1 MLEFL
6 RDGPMGPAM
15 KDRRALLAVTIGI
28 GALTVG
34 IVTAVASVPWLGAVT
49 GVLGL
54 FAGAISVAVAR
65 ERDQVTAGSRDLED
79 EISKLEGA
87 VAAQVQARITA
98 EEAVKSLGQQLSA
111 AERRSVEPAP
121 EVGGGDPGILHDDDT
136 GLFSERYFRVAVD
149 ARIAS
154 ARRHLRPVAVALLDV
169 VVDARSDNRRSAP
182 AGPVAEAIEATLRE
196 ADTACR
202 LEDGRFALVLEDTPE
217 SGAIWTVERIRRA
230 IAKQQTEITMWAGIA
245 CYPAHAFDAPAV
257 IERANRAL
265 VAARDWHQ
273 DRIEVATVD

>member
-1 MLEFL
+1 
-6 RDGPMGPAM
+6 MGPAM
-15 KDRRALLAVTIGI
+15 KDRRALLAVIIGI
-28 GALTVG
+28 GALVVG
-34 IVTAVASVPWLGAVT
+34 IVTAAAAVAWLGAVA

-54 FAGAISVAVAR
+54 FAGAISLAIAR
-65 ERDQVTAGSRDLED
+65 ERDRIAAGSTALEE
-79 EISKLEGA
+79 EITKLEGA
-87 VAAQVQARITA
+87 VAAQVQARLTA
-98 EEAVKSLGQQLSA
+98 EEAVQSLGQQLSA
-111 AERRSVEPAP
+111 AERRSAP
-121 EVGGGDPGILHDDDT
+121 PKPRIADNTGDEADVLHDEDT

-154 ARRHLRPVAVALLDV
+154 ARRHLRPVAIALLDI
-169 VVDARSDNRRSAP
+169 VVDARSDDPQPAP
-182 AGPVAEAIEATLRE
+182 AGPTAEAIEATLRE

-230 IAKQQTEITMWAGIA
+230 IAKTRPDVTMWAGIA
-245 CYPAHAFDAPAV
+245 CYPAHAFDAAAV

-265 VAARDWHQ
+265 VSARDWHQ